1 MKLLDRAGFRQDDFS
16 RDGSGKARLALLAEL
31 DAALHARKDGPLGVE
46 VPNTT
51 DVERLAPL
59 FDRLAL
65 IAIAFPSFGD
75 GRGFTLARR
84 LRRAGY
90 AGRLRASGPLIP
102 DQAAYAFACGFDE
115 IELPDESA
123 ARQTE
128 AQWKNSSSVI
138 SAPYQPGY
146 FRHASIFERRFEA
159 AGNATEGARHA

>member
-1 MKLLDRAGFRQDDFS
+1 MKLLDRAGFRQDEFS
-16 RDGSGKARLALLAEL
+16 RDGSGKATLAQLAEL
-31 DAALHARKDGPLGVE
+31 DAAIHACRGRPLGVE
-46 VPNTT
+46 VANTT

-75 GRGFTLARR
+75 GRGFTLAKR

-90 AGRLRASGPLIP
+90 KGRLRASGPLIP

-115 IELPDESA
+115 IELPDSSA

-128 AQWKNSSSVI
+128 AQWKNASGVI

-146 FRHASIFERRFEA
+146 FRNASIFERRFEA
-159 AGNATEGARHA
+159 ARNATESARHA